1 MPKFQQYSYH
11 DETPVVPASVK
22 PEPETFSREYVSEL
36 RSENATYRTK
46 AKDAAT
52 KSETAEATAKKATDD
67 AAVKITEAN
76 TKANDRIIRAE
87 LKAVAISHGMVDL
100 DGLKLADLTKIKLDD
115 DGEVVGAEDLMKALK
130 ESKPYLFKEGKSSS
144 STEVPPK
151 KKDDSKKGARDMTPE
166 EWKAE
171 KKKLGM

>member
-1 MPKFQQYSYH
+1 MPKFKQYSYH
-11 DETPVVPASVK
+11 DETPVVAASVK

-36 RSENATYRTK
+36 RSENETYRNKVKDALTK
-46 AKDAAT
+46 A
-52 KSETAEATAKKATDD
+52 EEAAKKATDD

-76 TKANDRIIRAE
+76 TRAADRIIRAE